1 MPALQEKHGYKN
13 VHQVPKVIESCRQ
26 HLASAPGSDVKQA
39 LEDAKAEL
47 AMITGQKPAETRR
60 RRASRTSSCARIRP
74 SARRSPCAAAMYEFL
89 ERLIK
94 TALPR
99 IRDFRGV
106 STKAFDGN
114 GNYTLG
120 VSDQSIFP
128 EVELDK
134 IKRNIGFDV
143 TIVTTARTN
152 EEAKSL
158 LSELGMPFTDKAKK
172 AAAENRRAAR
182 GGRQRRPPNC
192 VPKEMTDP
200 IADLLTRVRNAARRA
215 QDRNSPC
222 LIRRSRARSPAS

>member
-1 MPALQEKHGYKN
+1 MNNEFYQHYKEHVIPALQKTHGYKN
-13 VHQVPKVIESCRQ
+13 VNQIPKLEKVVINTSV
-26 HLASAPGSDVKQA
+26 GSQADVKQA

-47 AMITGQKPAETRR
+47 SLISGQKPAETRAKKSIANFKLR
-60 RRASRTSSCARIRP
+60 DGQAIGAKVTLRGSH
-74 SARRSPCAAAMYEFL
+74 MYEFM

-106 STKAFDGN
+106 SPKAFDGH

-143 TIVTTARTN
+143 TIVTTAKTN

-158 LSELGMPFTDKAKK
+158 LSEMGMPFSDRVKK
-172 AAAENRRAAR
+172 
-182 GGRQRRPPNC
+182 P
-192 VPKEMTDP
+192 VPTPVE
-200 IADLLTRVRNAARRA
+200 A
-215 QDRNSPC
+215 
-222 LIRRSRARSPAS
+222 

>member
-1 MPALQEKHGYKN
+1 MKNEFYLHYKEKVMPAMRQLHGYNN
-13 VHQVPKVIESCRQ
+13 VNQIPKVEKVVVNTSV
-26 HLASAPGSDVKQA
+26 GSQTDVKQA
-39 LEDAKAEL
+39 VEDAKAEL
-47 AMITGQKPAETRR
+47 ALITGQRSAETLAKKSIANFKLRKDQIIGAKVTLR
-60 RRASRTSSCARIRP
+60 GER
-74 SARRSPCAAAMYEFL
+74 MYEFL

-94 TALPR
+94 MALPR

-106 STKAFDGN
+106 SPRCFDGN

-158 LSELGMPFTDKAKK
+158 LSEMGMPFSDRAKK
-172 AAAENRRAAR
+172 TAAA
-182 GGRQRRPPNC
+182 
-192 VPKEMTDP
+192 
-200 IADLLTRVRNAARRA
+200 
-215 QDRNSPC
+215 S
-222 LIRRSRARSPAS
+222 AS